1 MSTCLRMLMVP
12 LLALAALGSQAAP
25 NGVPVWHALPGP
37 SAQVFGELVNR
48 YNASQSVDRIVL
60 VAHASLAALRDASVA
75 TAGREGGPHLLQV
88 ADVDSGELL
97 SLGDGVI
104 PLHRL
109 LAVHPI
115 PDLQWFLPQ
124 STQFMRN
131 SSGQLMA
138 LPLMAQAPMLF
149 INREAYQKAGLD
161 PDKPPRTWREMQA
174 HLIAL
179 QGSGSSCPYASSWQ
193 SWVHLENLAAIHNQP
208 WASRNNGFDG
218 PGAEL
223 LANRLLHVR
232 HISLMMSW
240 VRSNLK
246 VAYSNG
252 PEADVRFASG
262 ECAVLT
268 SGSGA
273 WGTIVGA
280 GKVRVTVA
288 PLPFYE
294 EEAARP
300 SNPFIGGSS
309 FWVAAGLSPEQQAS
323 VARFIAWLAT
333 PTVAAEWHQRTGY
346 LPLTD
351 AAWRAAQVSFYG
363 SIPGAAQ
370 VVQALSQSS
379 APFTRGFRLRGYAS
393 VRAVL
398 DAELAEVWNGRKP
411 PMLALSDATHR
422 ANQLMGAVPQ
432 ASGAGPGPRPAQAQR
447 PPQGQPRPAAQ
458 RPPQTQPR
466 PAQAPRPSQT
476 QPRPPQSQV
485 PAGRPAS

>member
-1 MSTCLRMLMVP
+1 MMPLVRTLMLSMFTV
-12 LLALAALGSQAAP
+12 AAVSAQAAP
-25 NGVPVWHALPGP
+25 RDVPVWHALPGP
-37 SAQVFGELVNR
+37 SAQAFSELVSR
-48 YNASQSVDRIVL
+48 YNASQTADRIVP
-60 VAHASLAALRDASVA
+60 VAHTSLAALRDASVA
-75 TAGREGGPHLLQV
+75 AAGREGGPHLLQV

-97 SLGDGVI
+97 ALGNGVI

-109 LAVHPI
+109 LAAHPI

-131 SSGQLMA
+131 GNGQLMA

-161 PDKPPRTWREMQA
+161 PDKPPRTWREMQG

-179 QGSGSSCPYASSWQ
+179 QAAGYTCPYASSWQ
-193 SWVHLENLAAIHNQP
+193 SWIHLENLAAIHNQP

-232 HISLMMSW
+232 HVSLMMSW

-252 PEADVRFASG
+252 PEADARFASG
-262 ECAVLT
+262 ECGVLT

-273 WGTIVGA
+273 WGSIAGA

-288 PLPFYE
+288 PLPFYD
-294 EEAARP
+294 EEAAQP
-300 SNPFIGGSS
+300 ANPFIGGSS
-309 FWVAAGLSPEQQAS
+309 FWVAAGLSNEQQAS
-323 VARFIAWLAT
+323 VARFMAWLAT

-398 DAELAEVWNGRKP
+398 DAELAEVWADRKP
-411 PMLALSDATHR
+411 PMLALGDATRR
-422 ANQLMGAVPQ
+422 ANLLVGAMP
-432 ASGAGPGPRPAQAQR
+432 APAGAAT
-447 PPQGQPRPAAQ
+447 RPAAQ
-458 RPPQTQPR
+458 RPAQGQGRPAQGQRPQQAPRPAQTQPR
-466 PAQAPRPSQT
+466 QPQGQAPAT
-476 QPRPPQSQV
+476 
-485 PAGRPAS
+485 RPAS